1 MTADDRH
8 GPAPEG
14 VHDLHDLHDPYA
26 EAITARL
33 RRSYEA
39 QAPHGGEHVAQ
50 VVRAVIAA
58 AAAAAA
64 PAAAVPRAAP
74 SAGVSSRTAPPRWW
88 WGAAAAAVLMIVV
101 ARPWRPDVHQREA
114 DSALAVGGARSLP
127 SPAAP
132 AAPAAREGTVRF
144 TLSVADNARAVALV
158 GDFNGWD
165 TAATP
170 MVQQGTDGSWTAQVP
185 LEPGRHEYAFVVDGE
200 RWLVDPL
207 APQVENAGFGPT
219 NAMVV
224 NGRGGK

>member
-1 MTADDRH
+1 
-8 GPAPEG
+8 

-39 QAPHGGEHVAQ
+39 HPPHGAEHVAQ
-50 VVRAVIAA
+50 VARAVL
-58 AAAAAA
+58 AAA
-64 PAAAVPRAAP
+64 PEIAAHESAASDAPAPRTAP
-74 SAGVSSRTAPPRWW
+74 SAGVPSRTAPPRWW
-88 WGAAAAAVLMIVV
+88 WGAAAAAVFMIVV

-114 DSALAVGGARSLP
+114 DSALAAGGARSLP

-185 LEPGRHEYAFVVDGE
+185 IEPGRHEYAFVVDGE

-219 NAMVV
+219 NAVVV